1 MLPPL
6 VRARPAASHG
16 ALPSHNCRLLGV
28 DFKVKFVDIEDQRV
42 KLTIWDTAGQ
52 ERFRT
57 LTSSY
62 YRGAHGVILVYDVT
76 SRDSFDSVRTVWM
89 RELQTYANPDEMVL
103 MLVANKIDKAAERT
117 VSTAQGQDF
126 AKDLSALYMEC
137 SAKTKVGIQNAFEE
151 LVQTILHSPRMLQ
164 ARRAAEESAA
174 ASRRLEM
181 HNEAAPGSS
190 SGGGG
195 GGCSC

>member
-1 MLPPL
+1 M
-6 VRARPAASHG
+6 HG
-16 ALPSHNCRLLGV
+16 APSPNRRLVGV
-28 DFKVKFVDIEDQRV
+28 DFKVKFVDIEGQRV

-103 MLVANKIDKAAERT
+103 MLVANKIDKAGERT

-181 HNEAAPGSS
+181 QNEAAPDSS

-195 GGCSC
+195 GCSC

>member
-1 MLPPL
+1 MLPLL

-16 ALPSHNCRLLGV
+16 ALPSHSCRLLGV

-181 HNEAAPGSS
+181 HNEAAPDSPS
-190 SGGGG
+190 GG